1 MSSILPILSI
11 CIPTFNRKNSIIALL
26 QSIDNNKDIE
36 VVIIDDGST
45 DDIKKA
51 INYKQFD
58 LNIKFRKTIN
68 RGRSSAL
75 SDAIKLSSGQ
85 FIMIMDSD
93 DYFIPKAIDSII
105 KEINLNKSIKCF
117 LFGVE
122 IKKNKFFK
130 KNLPPKNLKA
140 NLLKLRADFKIK
152 GDMKEVVSS
161 EIIKKC
167 IYKKCYKY
175 RRTPTSLIWE
185 CVSRNIECL
194 TINNC
199 VVVKNFDDFGLTA
212 NISNIKYENPEPM
225 FDLYKQYYFS
235 NLYKSKLF
243 RMRSKIQFYR
253 YLFIT
258 KKNLDI
264 RFEDIFFI
272 LLGFTLSHFDRWKY
286 FYKNKI
292 ISK

>member
-1 MSSILPILSI
+1 MSSISPILSI
-11 CIPTFNRKNSIIALL
+11 CIPTFNREKELITLL
-26 QSIDNNKDIE
+26 HSIDYHKDIE

-45 DDIKKA
+45 DNLKKA
-51 INYKQFD
+51 IDFKKFD
-58 LNIKFRKTIN
+58 FNIKFRKTIN
-68 RGRSSAL
+68 RGRSAAL

-85 FIMIMDSD
+85 FVMIMDSD
-93 DYFIPKAIDSII
+93 DYFIPKAIKSII
-105 KEINLNKSIKCF
+105 EEIKLNQSIKCF
-117 LFGVE
+117 LFGVN
-122 IKKNKFFK
+122 IKKKNFFEI
-130 KNLPPKNLKA
+130 NAPPKNLKA

-167 IYKKCYKY
+167 IYKKCYQF

-185 CVSRNIECL
+185 CISRNIECL

-199 VVVKNFDDFGLTA
+199 VVVKNFDDFGLTS